1 MNKYLYRLYSILK
14 ILFYIFIVSYI
25 ILVIKNYND
34 KSIQENET
42 SPLKKLKT
50 SMGYS
55 MIIIIG
61 FIINIY
67 LRI

>member
-34 KSIQENET
+34 KSIQGNET
-42 SPLKKLKT
+42 SPLNKLKT

-67 LRI
+67 LRL